1 MAMVVVPGRA
11 EVQILNPVGTRVW
24 SLIDGERS
32 VLQIIEALTG
42 EYDVDETQ
50 LERDVR
56 EFVDSLDQ
64 RDMLLQDEVR

>member
-24 SLIDGERS
+24 SLIDGERTVS
-32 VLQIIEALTG
+32 QIIESLTG
-42 EYDVDETQ
+42 EYDVDEGQ

-64 RDMLLQDEVR
+64 RDMLLQEEVR

>member
-42 EYDVDETQ
+42 EYDVDEDQ

-56 EFVDSLDQ
+56 EFVASLDQ

>member
-1 MAMVVVPGRA
+1 
-11 EVQILNPVGTRVW
+11 
-24 SLIDGERS
+24 

>member
-24 SLIDGERS
+24 SLIDGERTVS
-32 VLQIIEALTG
+32 QIIEALRG
-42 EYDVDETQ
+42 EYDVDEGD

>member
-24 SLIDGERS
+24 SLIDGERTVS
-32 VLQIIEALTG
+32 QIIEALTG
-42 EYDVDETQ
+42 EYDVDEGH

-64 RDMLLQDEVR
+64 RDMLIQDEVR